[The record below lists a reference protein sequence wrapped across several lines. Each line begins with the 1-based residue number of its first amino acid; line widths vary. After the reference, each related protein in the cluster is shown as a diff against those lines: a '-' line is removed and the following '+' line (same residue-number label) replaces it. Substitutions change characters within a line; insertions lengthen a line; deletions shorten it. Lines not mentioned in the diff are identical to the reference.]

1 MYYLGDGVEYKS
13 YSLGIFRKSAVFKV
27 ISL

>member
-1 MYYLGDGVEYKS
+1 MYYLGDGAEYKS
-13 YSLGIFRKSAVFKV
+13 YSLDILRKSAVFKV